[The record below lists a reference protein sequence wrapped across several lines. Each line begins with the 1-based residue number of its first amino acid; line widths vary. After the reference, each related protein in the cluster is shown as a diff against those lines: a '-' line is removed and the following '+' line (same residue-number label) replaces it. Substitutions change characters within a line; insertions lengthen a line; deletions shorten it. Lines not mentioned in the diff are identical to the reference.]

1 MSGLLDPHSGGS
13 APIWMRPYSVNRSHP
28 VLVIGYRSVM
38 PDSAARLLELL
49 SLLQGRD
56 WPGSELAAR
65 LEVSPRT
72 IRRDIGRLRDLGYP
86 VEATM
91 GAVGG
96 YRLVGGTAMPPL
108 LLDDEEAVAITVG
121 LRTLVAHAIQGGE
134 DASVRA
140 LAKLQQV
147 LPPRLR
153 GRVAA
158 VAAATGTLVW
168 DADAIDPE
176 RLALLS
182 RAIVNR
188 ERLRFEYEAADGSAT
203 LRTVEPHSVVAA
215 GRRWYL
221 VAWDA
226 DRGNW
231 RTFRVDRIGDLR
243 SLPGHVVPR
252 ELPAKDGAAWLRAT
266 IEASAPVAEAVALVE
281 ASARSIAIRFSKS
294 SGTVE
299 PIDGGHCR
307 VRLHADTIPWL
318 AMRLLLLE
326 ADFVVETP
334 PELRDYLRALG
345 GRVVH
350 AVGGSGSTGSPAAAA
365 PRPA

>member
-1 MSGLLDPHSGGS
+1 M
-13 APIWMRPYSVNRSHP
+13 A
-28 VLVIGYRSVM
+28 
-38 PDSAARLLELL
+38 DSAARLLELL
-49 SLLQGRD
+49 ALLQGRD

-72 IRRDIGRLRDLGYP
+72 IRRDIDRLRDLGYP

-108 LLDDEEAVAITVG
+108 LFDDEEAVAIAVG
-121 LRTLVAHAIQGGE
+121 LRTLVSHAIEGGE

-153 GRVAA
+153 ARVAA

-168 DADAIDPE
+168 EADPIDPE

-182 RAIVNR
+182 RAVVNR
-188 ERLRFEYEAADGSAT
+188 QRLRFEYEAADGSASR
-203 LRTVEPHSVVAA
+203 RTVEPHSVVAA

-226 DRGNW
+226 GRRDW
-231 RTFRVDRIGDLR
+231 RTFRVDRMRDPWPM
-243 SLPGHVVPR
+243 PGHVAPR
-252 ELPAKDGAAWLRAT
+252 ELPSKDGAAWLRT
-266 IEASAPVAEAVALVE
+266 SVEGMAPMSEAVALVE
-281 ASARSIAIRFSKS
+281 APARSVAARIPDGA
-294 SGTVE
+294 GTVE
-299 PIDGGHCR
+299 EIDEARCR
-307 VRLHADTIPWL
+307 VRLHSDTLPWQ
-318 AMRLLLLE
+318 AMRLLRLE
-326 ADFVVETP
+326 ADFVVESP
-334 PELRDYLRALG
+334 PELVAHLRALG
-345 GRVVH
+345 GRITR
-350 AVGGSGSTGSPAAAA
+350 AVA
-365 PRPA
+365 PECAKRA

>member
-1 MSGLLDPHSGGS
+1 M
-13 APIWMRPYSVNRSHP
+13 A
-28 VLVIGYRSVM
+28 
-38 PDSAARLLELL
+38 DSAARLLELL

-56 WPGSELAAR
+56 WTGSALATR

-72 IRRDIGRLRDLGYP
+72 IRRDIDRLRDLGYP

-108 LLDDEEAVAITVG
+108 LLDDEEAVAIAVG
-121 LRTLVAHAIQGGE
+121 LRTLVAHAIEGGE
-134 DASVRA
+134 DASIRA

-168 DADAIDPE
+168 ETDPIDPE

-188 ERLRFEYEAADGSAT
+188 ERLRFEYVAADGSASR
-203 LRTVEPHSVVAA
+203 RTVEPHSVVAA

-226 DRGNW
+226 DRNDW
-231 RTFRVDRIGDLR
+231 RTFRVDRIADPR
-243 SLPGHVVPR
+243 SLPGHVAPR
-252 ELPAKDGAAWLRAT
+252 QLPAKDGAAWLRGS
-266 IEASAPVAEAVALVE
+266 IEGSAPIAEAVALVE
-281 ASARSIAIRFSKS
+281 ASARTVAARIRGA
-294 SGTVE
+294 GTVE
-299 PIDGGHCR
+299 SIDEQRCR
-307 VRLHADTIPWL
+307 VRLHADTIPWQ
-318 AMRLLLLE
+318 AMRLLMLD
-326 ADFVVETP
+326 AGFVVESP
-334 PELRDYLRALG
+334 PELVGYLRALG
-345 GRVVH
+345 GRVAQ
-350 AVGGSGSTGSPAAAA
+350 AVGGAGSAATARNSGLGHA
-365 PRPA
+365 